1 MHNLILDGDAA
12 GSHDTLMS
20 IRANLRHGVNCNRRD
35 VDATASRAHDGCMA
49 PSPRQVKLVVYDGFQ
64 MLDLAGPA
72 DVFSAAAVL
81 SGKPLYD
88 VEVVATQ
95 AGPVRALNGL
105 QVNASRI
112 DDLDAD
118 IDTLVVTG
126 GLSFDHAVK
135 DPALV
140 GEIQR
145 VARRSRRV
153 AGVCAGA
160 FLLAEADLLNGRTV
174 TTHWAGGALL
184 AERYPEAS
192 VAPDRI
198 YVQDG
203 PIWTSAGV
211 TAGIDLAIALI
222 SADHGPDLAREVSR
236 WLVVYLHRPGGQ
248 SQFSAPVAS
257 LPPRK
262 EPLRALQIWIE
273 ENLASD
279 LSLDALAKQSQM
291 STRNFSRVFA
301 SEVGVTPARYVE
313 TARVAAARRL
323 LETTDYPLDRV
334 GLAVGMPRPETLYRA
349 FQRLLGV
356 APGEYRER
364 FARPRPAHEL
374 PLQPTGT

>member
-1 MHNLILDGDAA
+1 M
-12 GSHDTLMS
+12 
-20 IRANLRHGVNCNRRD
+20 
-35 VDATASRAHDGCMA
+35 ASWVQYGYVV
-49 PSPRQVKLVVYDGFQ
+49 PSPRQVKLVAFDGFQ

-72 DVFSAAAVL
+72 DVFSAAAAL

-88 VEVVATQ
+88 IELIATK
-95 AGPVRALNGL
+95 AGPVRASNGL
-105 QVNASRI
+105 QVNASGL
-112 DDLDAD
+112 DDVDAD

-126 GLSFDHAVK
+126 GLTFDHAAKEPRLVK
-135 DPALV
+135 
-140 GEIQR
+140 GIQR
-145 VARRSRRV
+145 VARRSQRV

-184 AERYPEAS
+184 AERYPRVS

-222 SADHGPDLAREVSR
+222 SADHGPELAREISR

-262 EPLRALQIWIE
+262 EPLRALQVWIE
-273 ENLASD
+273 ENLDSD
-279 LSLDALAKQSQM
+279 LSLDALARQSQM

-334 GLAVGMPRPETLYRA
+334 GMAVGMPRPETLYRA

-356 APGEYRER
+356 TPGQYRER
-364 FARPRPAHEL
+364 FARPRPAHDP
-374 PLQPTGT
+374 PLQATGT

>member
-1 MHNLILDGDAA
+1 
-12 GSHDTLMS
+12 
-20 IRANLRHGVNCNRRD
+20 
-35 VDATASRAHDGCMA
+35 MA

-174 TTHWAGGALL
+174 TTHWAGV
-184 AERYPEAS
+184 PCS
-192 VAPDRI
+192 P
-198 YVQDG
+198 
-203 PIWTSAGV
+203 
-211 TAGIDLAIALI
+211 
-222 SADHGPDLAREVSR
+222 
-236 WLVVYLHRPGGQ
+236 
-248 SQFSAPVAS
+248 
-257 LPPRK
+257 
-262 EPLRALQIWIE
+262 
-273 ENLASD
+273 SD
-279 LSLDALAKQSQM
+279 
-291 STRNFSRVFA
+291 T
-301 SEVGVTPARYVE
+301 
-313 TARVAAARRL
+313 
-323 LETTDYPLDRV
+323 
-334 GLAVGMPRPETLYRA
+334 
-349 FQRLLGV
+349 
-356 APGEYRER
+356 
-364 FARPRPAHEL
+364 PRPAWPRTASTSRTVRSGR
-374 PLQPTGT
+374 PLG